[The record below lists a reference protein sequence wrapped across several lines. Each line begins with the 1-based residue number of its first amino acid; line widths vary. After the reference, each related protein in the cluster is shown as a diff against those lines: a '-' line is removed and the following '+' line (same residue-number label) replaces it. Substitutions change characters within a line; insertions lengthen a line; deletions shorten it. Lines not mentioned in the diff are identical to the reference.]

1 MCEGRAVE
9 VEQLPLISVESR
21 APRGAKC
28 PEWPTKDVVEAALAD
43 PLWQPRPFTEFV
55 LKIHSRCNL
64 SCDYCYVYEMAD
76 DTWKDNPATMSKA
89 TVDQAAAR
97 FGEHMQAHA
106 DDIPVAKIVLHGGE
120 PLMAGPELITYLTER
135 FHAETP
141 PGIELNLRMTTNAVL
156 LAPEN
161 LQLMRDC
168 GIRAYVSLDGD
179 RDAHNRHRKYAND
192 RGSYDATIRG
202 LKALRAPEYRDLF
215 SGLLCTIDVANDPI
229 DVYEALIDHKPP
241 MLDFLLPHGNW
252 TQPPPAWGGDSNAT
266 PYADWLIPIFDR
278 WYDAPTQP
286 VTVRLF
292 HAIMSLILGGHSRAE
307 TVGLSPFQS
316 LTIDTN
322 GSIDF
327 CHQLKSAFNGA
338 AITGHHV
345 SRDPLDTLL
354 LQPGVVARQ
363 IGADALCDTC
373 KACPIRNI
381 CGGGLYAHRYKA
393 GIGYLNPSVY
403 CADLSRLIAHI
414 IERVSEDVLER
425 T

>member
-1 MCEGRAVE
+1 MRE
-9 VEQLPLISVESR
+9 LPLVSLASNKTV
-21 APRGAKC
+21 GAAC
-28 PEWPTKDVVEAALAD
+28 EWPTKDVVDAALAN
-43 PLWQPRPFTEFV
+43 PRWQPRPFIEFV

-76 DTWKDNPATMSKA
+76 DSWKDNPATMSKA

-97 FGEHMQAHA
+97 FGEHLRVHA
-106 DDIPVAKIVLHGGE
+106 SEVPVAKIVLHGGE
-120 PLMAGPELITYLTER
+120 PLMAGPEMITHLAER
-135 FHAETP
+135 FRAETP
-141 PGIELNLRMTTNAVL
+141 PGVDLDLRLTTNAVL
-156 LAPEN
+156 LTPDN
-161 LQLMRDC
+161 LRLMREC

-179 RDAHNRHRKYAND
+179 RTAHDRHRKYANG

-202 LKALRAPEYRDLF
+202 LQALRAPEYRDLF
-215 SGLLCTIDVANDPI
+215 SGLLCTIDLANDPI
-229 DVYEALIDHKPP
+229 DVYEALIAHAPP

-252 TQPPPAWGGDSNAT
+252 TQPPPAWGGDSGAT

-278 WYDAPTQP
+278 WYDAPVRPTSI
-286 VTVRLF
+286 RLF
-292 HAIMSLILGGHSRAE
+292 DAIMTLVLGGRSRAE

-345 SRDPLDTLL
+345 ARDALDALL

-363 IGADALCDTC
+363 IGADALSDTC
-373 KACPIRNI
+373 KACPIRDI

-393 GIGYLNPSVY
+393 GTGYLNPSVY
-403 CADLSRLIAHI
+403 CADLSQLIAHI
-414 IERVSEDVLER
+414 IERVAGDVLNP
-425 T
+425 TDPAASTA